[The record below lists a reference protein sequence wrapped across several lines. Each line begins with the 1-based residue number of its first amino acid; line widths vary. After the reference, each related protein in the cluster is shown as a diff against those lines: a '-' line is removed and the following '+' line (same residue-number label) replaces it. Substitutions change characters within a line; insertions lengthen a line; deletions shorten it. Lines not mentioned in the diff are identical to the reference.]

1 MAERRFEVRGS
12 RFERVGELRSGEMDA
27 AEIARGA
34 VDGQGSGGERLE
46 DAVHGVQNGA
56 MSMERTDANGA
67 AAIEGAG
74 AGAAAVTSGLTTVP
88 VAEA

>member
-1 MAERRFEVRGS
+1 MGLRFEGRGW
-12 RFERVGELRSGEMDA
+12 RFEGEGGEVNA
-27 AEIARGA
+27 TEIARGA
-34 VDGQGSGGERLE
+34 VDGQSSGGERLE

-56 MSMERTDANGA
+56 MSMERTDANDA
-67 AAIEGAG
+67 AAIEG